1 MMKHREICMLIG
13 VKLSEEIIRIM
24 LNNLIFTS
32 FILLISYIV
41 ISSLIIA
48 LGLIITLIIEKF
60 VKWKE

>member
-1 MMKHREICMLIG
+1 MLIG
-13 VKLSEEIIRIM
+13 VKLNEEIIQIM

-60 VKWKE
+60 VKWEE